1 GRWCMFAPMHWAT
14 PEERRSLGQSRRK
27 QVGRQQHDELNIKA
41 RQRPALNLVERVE
54 RGRIPALLKVKHQL
68 MAQSPFGY
76 FRGAAP
82 VMAAD
87 LSVVPNTGIV
97 SQL

>member
-1 GRWCMFAPMHWAT
+1 
-14 PEERRSLGQSRRK
+14 
-27 QVGRQQHDELNIKA
+27 
-41 RQRPALNLVERVE
+41 VE
-54 RGRIPALLKVKHQL
+54 RGRIPALLKLKHQL

-87 LSVVPNTGIV
+87 LAALPNTGILC
-97 SQL
+97 QLCGDAHVRHLGAFAAPTAGWCSTSTIRRDHFADRLSGI